1 VAAAGEAPRPTEGER
16 MSIPTNSEILA
27 LLDRLDREIADDL
40 ESQWLDFKPWNNSK
54 DDMRLA
60 LEYAVCFAN
69 AEGGVVVFG
78 VADKVRGRA
87 VAIHGAKGYDLD
99 VWRRGIYDG
108 TRPNI
113 TAEVE
118 ELEVPEGTGRLL
130 LVRVLAATGQVHGT
144 VQGLYKQRVG
154 KNCMPMDA
162 QAFARSR
169 VSMGVVDWSGEPAEG
184 VAKED
189 LDPVEVARARNVLQ
203 RYRPE
208 SALLRVDDESLLVGL
223 GALRHGRVTRAGLL
237 LFGRESAL
245 VEHCPQHQVHYV
257 YQTSETEVGRNDSF
271 QCGLLQILERLAQTF
286 TGPANPEQEVGVGLF
301 KLRIPAFPVDV
312 VREAVLNAVTHRDYG
327 DPGEVL
333 IRHTTRELVV
343 TSPGGFLEGITPQ
356 NILRHEP
363 VARNRVLAQAFE
375 KLGLVERAGMGRRR
389 IFIPML
395 EYGKRIP
402 EYESNGGR
410 VILRVFDGAFDER
423 MAVLVAKWRGAGRE
437 VDLDGL
443 LILSFLREHAFIDAA
458 RAAQL
463 LQLPREDA
471 RGILDRFSQPRSGIL
486 ERRGKTNAATYHLSK
501 AVAQDLLGKAAY
513 TKTRGTDPIRYAEL
527 VRQFVEDHG
536 SITPQECREL
546 LGLGESRT
554 AKVDVSRYFKQ
565 WSGPAGFLRREGVP
579 PKVRYFAIP
588 GPGRSNRGEA

>member
-1 VAAAGEAPRPTEGER
+1 

-40 ESQWLDFKPWNNSK
+40 ESHWLDFKPWNNPK

-130 LVRVLAATGQVHGT
+130 LVRVPAVPGQVHGT

-184 VAKED
+184 VAKDD

-208 SALLRVDDESLLVGL
+208 SELLRVDDESLLVGL

-245 VEHCPQHQVHYV
+245 IERCPQHQVHYV

-423 MAVLVAKWRGAGRE
+423 MAVLVAKWRGVGRE

-443 LILSFLREHAFIDAA
+443 LILSFLREYAFIDAA

-513 TKTRGTDPIRYAEL
+513 TKTRGTDPIRYAEM

-565 WSGPAGFLRREGVP
+565 WSGPSGFLRREGVP

-588 GPGRSNRGEA
+588 SLGRSNRGEA